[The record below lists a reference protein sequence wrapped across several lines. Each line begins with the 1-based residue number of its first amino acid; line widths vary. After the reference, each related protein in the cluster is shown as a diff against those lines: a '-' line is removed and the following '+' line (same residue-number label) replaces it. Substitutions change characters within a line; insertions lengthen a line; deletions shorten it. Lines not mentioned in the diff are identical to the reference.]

1 MKWML
6 ATLATALWM
15 IPSACGSVAPSP
27 LPVLSTSTTVPA
39 TSTSTATQTFTPP
52 HPTVTSTSTP
62 VPLNLHPQTLVLSED
77 FVEPDDLVLA
87 PDGSIYISDVSAGTI
102 KQYTTD
108 GQLNRVLSGLRSP
121 EGMVFL
127 PDGSMIIAEQ
137 ERNRL
142 VRYDLSSKTLKPF
155 LNLVNQTDQLGVDGI
170 LWDGTNIIVPD
181 SPNGTV
187 LEVSTDGNTVRQI
200 ASRLTRPTGA
210 WLEPTGDLLIADEY
224 GGAIYRLHRDGT
236 LDKLAYFSFPDD
248 VIADASG
255 NIFIVTLGD
264 NAIHLLKAGTSEDV
278 ILVNN
283 LNQPQGIIFDKDGNL
298 IVTDSGNH
306 RLLRIIIH

>member
-1 MKWML
+1 MKW
-6 ATLATALWM
+6 TLASFAFMLL
-15 IPSACGSVAPSP
+15 IIASACGTSAPMP
-27 LPVLSTSTTVPA
+27 RAVPSTPTTAPA
-39 TSTSTATQTFTPP
+39 LSTSTATQTTIPP
-52 HPTVTSTSTP
+52 TPTVTATSTS
-62 VPLNLHPQTLVLSED
+62 VPLNLHPQIAVLSED

-108 GQLNRVLSGLRSP
+108 GHLNLVVSGLRSP

-127 PDGSMIIAEQ
+127 PDGSMVIAEQ

-155 LNLVNQTDQLGVDGI
+155 LKLVNQTDQLGVDGI

-187 LEVSTDGNTVRQI
+187 LKVSADGQTVQQI
-200 ASRLTRPTGA
+200 ASHLTRPTGA

-224 GGAIYRLHRDGT
+224 GGAICRLHGDGT

-248 VIADASG
+248 VVADASG

-264 NAIHLLKAGTSEDV
+264 NAIHLLRAGTNEDV
-278 ILVNN
+278 ILVSN
-283 LNQPQGIIFDKDGNL
+283 LNQPQGIIFDNDGNL

-306 RLLRIIIH
+306 RLIKVIIH

>member
-1 MKWML
+1 MKW
-6 ATLATALWM
+6 TLAVPAIALLM
-15 IPSACGSVAPSP
+15 ITSACGTVAPAP
-27 LPVLSTSTTVPA
+27 LPVLSTSTTAPA
-39 TSTSTATQTFTPP
+39 ISTSTATQTLIPP
-52 HPTVTSTSTP
+52 TSTATSTPTP
-62 VPLNLHPQTLVLSED
+62 VPLNLHPQIAVLSED

-87 PDGSIYISDVSAGTI
+87 QDGSIYISDVSAGTI

-108 GQLNRVLSGLRSP
+108 GHLNLVVSGLRSP

-142 VRYDLSSKTLKPF
+142 VRYDLNSNTLKPF
-155 LNLVNQTDQLGVDGI
+155 LKLVNQTDQLGVDGI
-170 LWDGTNIIVPD
+170 LWDGRNIIVPD

-187 LEVSTDGNTVRQI
+187 LEVSPDGNTVRQI
-200 ASRLTRPTGA
+200 ASGLTRPTGA

-236 LDKLAYFSFPDD
+236 LEKLAYFSFPDD
-248 VIADASG
+248 VVADASG

-264 NAIHLLKAGTSEDV
+264 NAIHLLKAGTDEDV
-278 ILVNN
+278 ILVSN
-283 LNQPQGIIFDKDGNL
+283 LNQPQGIIFDQDGNL

-306 RLLRIIIH
+306 RLLRIFIH

>member
-1 MKWML
+1 ML
-6 ATLATALWM
+6 
-15 IPSACGSVAPSP
+15 S
-27 LPVLSTSTTVPA
+27 
-39 TSTSTATQTFTPP
+39 
-52 HPTVTSTSTP
+52 
-62 VPLNLHPQTLVLSED
+62 NN

-108 GQLNRVLSGLRSP
+108 GQLNLLVSGLRSP

-142 VRYDLSSKTLKPF
+142 VRYDMSSKTLKPF

-170 LWDGTNIIVPD
+170 LWDGTDIIVPD

-187 LEVSTDGNTVRQI
+187 LKVSPDGNTVRQI
-200 ASRLTRPTGA
+200 ASGLTRPTGA

-224 GGAIYRLHRDGT
+224 GGAIYRLHQDGT

-248 VIADASG
+248 VVADASG

-264 NAIHLLKAGTSEDV
+264 NAIHLLKGGTNEDV
-278 ILVNN
+278 ILVSN
-283 LNQPQGIIFDKDGNL
+283 LNQPQGIIFDRDGNL
-298 IVTDSGNH
+298 IVSDSGNH
-306 RLLRIIIH
+306 RLLKVLIH